1 MWVTLSDPTVGV
13 INKGAI
19 AKTGL
24 TGSIYSIKKK
34 WIGKE
39 ERFEMVIET
48 QREYKEENNV
58 KIREEKMG
66 QKSMSK
72 REKSMK

>member
-1 MWVTLSDPTVGV
+1 
-13 INKGAI
+13 
-19 AKTGL
+19 
-24 TGSIYSIKKK
+24 
-34 WIGKE
+34 
-39 ERFEMVIET
+39 MVIET